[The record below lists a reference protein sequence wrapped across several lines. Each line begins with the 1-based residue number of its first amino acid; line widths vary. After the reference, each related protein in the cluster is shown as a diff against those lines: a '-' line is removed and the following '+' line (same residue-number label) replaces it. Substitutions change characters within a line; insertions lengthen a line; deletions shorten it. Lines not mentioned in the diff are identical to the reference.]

1 MPTLRVLEDG
11 RPRFLEGS
19 TTPLIVEGAA
29 PTNAVL
35 REDSSYELREDGSL
49 ILRET

>member
-1 MPTLRVLEDG
+1 MLATRVTEDG
-11 RPRFLEGS
+11 RARLIEG
-19 TTPLIVEGAA
+19 TTTARTLDGII

-49 ILRET
+49 ILRES